1 MRRRRYAR
9 IAALALAAAVVAVT
23 AGNADDIK
31 RYLRMRQ
38 M

>member
-1 MRRRRYAR
+1 MKRQRWAR
-9 IAALALAAAVVAVT
+9 TAVLAMAAAVVAV
-23 AGNADDIK
+23 AVGNADDIK

>member
-1 MRRRRYAR
+1 M
-9 IAALALAAAVVAVT
+9 AALALAAAVVAVA